1 MEGHRL
7 RNLAQTVL
15 LFAGMLLI
23 LGLLGYLFGGLTGIL
38 WSIVVALPFMLFWHG
53 LSPEV
58 AMAMSGARRLSGWE
72 TPTVYRMVEALADQ
86 AGLSH
91 TPQLYYIPN
100 GAMNAFSV
108 GPRDHAALALTD
120 GMLRY
125 LGPRELEAVLA
136 HEIAHIGDND
146 VRVMSVATLIGRLTS
161 LLATLGRLLFLVN
174 LPLLL
179 MGLRTFPWLG
189 VLLLIAAPTLTN
201 LLQLALS
208 RSREF
213 QADLGAVRLTG
224 DPEALAIALQKM
236 EAQQESLLR
245 RFLLPTYQTQGGSLL
260 RTHPRTEERVRRLL
274 ALRSRMVGQHANPY
288 DAMPSATCTT
298 WQMPDLRS

>member
-1 MEGHRL
+1 MI
-7 RNLAQTVL
+7 
-15 LFAGMLLI
+15 LI
-23 LGLLGYLFGGLTGIL
+23 LGLLGYLFGGLMGIL
-38 WSIVVALPFMLFWHG
+38 WGIVIALPFLLFWQG
-53 LSPEV
+53 LSPELT
-58 AMAMSGARRLSGWE
+58 MAVSGARRLSAWE
-72 TPTVYRMVEALADQ
+72 TPTVFNMVEALAER
-86 AGLSH
+86 AGLH
-91 TPQLYYIPN
+91 QPPRLYYIPN

-125 LGPRELEAVLA
+125 LSPRELEGVVA

-146 VRVMSVATLIGRLTS
+146 VRVMGAAALIGRLTS

-179 MGLRTFPWLG
+179 MGMRTFPWMG

-208 RSREF
+208 RAREF
-213 QADLGAVRLTG
+213 QADLGAVELTG
-224 DPEALAIALQKM
+224 DPEALATALQKM
-236 EAQQESLLR
+236 EAQQETLLR
-245 RFLLPTYQTQGGSLL
+245 RLLLPTYHTQGGSLL

-274 ALRSRMVGQHANPY
+274 ALRSRM
-288 DAMPSATCTT
+288 PSAAHSTS
-298 WQMPDLRS
+298 WQIPDPRS